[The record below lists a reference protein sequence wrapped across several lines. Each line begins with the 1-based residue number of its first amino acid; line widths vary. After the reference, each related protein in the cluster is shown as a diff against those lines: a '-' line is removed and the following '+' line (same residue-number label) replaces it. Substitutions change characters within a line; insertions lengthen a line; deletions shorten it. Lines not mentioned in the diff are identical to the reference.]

1 MGYPSSLPPPPLGFE
16 IFKSLYLSHFWP
28 DQSFTHHIWNHTID
42 LDTCHITFMVF
53 EHLDDF
59 TSWKLFLSL
68 WLCCWCSTLVIHGW
82 TMNNSENAFNEN
94 QGSLSFKK
102 KNCFINISNVYFDH
116 FFMQGPVIKQID
128 WFWIMFT
135 PTKCNCN
142 GECGTSSLT
151 GRQRRQPNWT
161 LFYWEYGQKRNCT
174 HHPLL
179 WVTVPELK

>member
-16 IFKSLYLSHFWP
+16 IFKSLS
-28 DQSFTHHIWNHTID
+28 QSFLTRSEFSTPYLESHNWSRHLPHYFHGLWASGWLHF
-42 LDTCHITFMVF
+42 LKTFSFALTLLLVQHPRYPWLNNEQLWKFIQWKPGVF
-53 EHLDDF
+53 II
-59 TSWKLFLSL
+59 S
-68 WLCCWCSTLVIHGW
+68 
-82 TMNNSENAFNEN
+82 
-94 QGSLSFKK
+94 K

-128 WFWIMFT
+128 WSWIMVT

-142 GECGTSSLT
+142 GESGTSSLP
-151 GRQRRQPNWT
+151 GRQRRQPNRT

-174 HHPLL
+174 HHPLF